1 MNGEFQIPYPATG
14 ELYIFN
20 RYGQHTAT
28 HDLMTGQ
35 VRYTFLYSKNTSF
48 GKLSTVTDSSGNKML
63 FLRDYSNVVSLF
75 HQNKFVLIFSPN
87 VTILFFF
94 KVSAIENS
102 QDYKSELVISGAGN
116 LVKFS
121 EKGRSEI
128 TFNYDSSTGL
138 LTSRSDST
146 AEVRSVITKMLNLL
160 MHITS

>member
-1 MNGEFQIPYPATG
+1 MYS
-14 ELYIFN
+14 IF
-20 RYGQHTAT
+20 
-28 HDLMTGQ
+28 L
-35 VRYTFLYSKNTSF
+35 
-48 GKLSTVTDSSGNKML
+48 
-63 FLRDYSNVVSLF
+63 
-75 HQNKFVLIFSPN
+75 
-87 VTILFFF
+87 

-146 AEVRSVITKMLNLL
+146 AEVRLVIIKTFSALYN
-160 MHITS
+160 S

>member
-1 MNGEFQIPYPATG
+1 M
-14 ELYIFN
+14 LYRFTQYAHI
-20 RYGQHTAT
+20 A
-28 HDLMTGQ
+28 
-35 VRYTFLYSKNTSF
+35 
-48 GKLSTVTDSSGNKML
+48 
-63 FLRDYSNVVSLF
+63 
-75 HQNKFVLIFSPN
+75 
-87 VTILFFF
+87 F

-146 AEVRSVITKMLNLL
+146 AEVCIYCYIND
-160 MHITS
+160 IN

>member
-14 ELYIFN
+14 EIYIFN

-75 HQNKFVLIFSPN
+75 DQSVFA
-87 VTILFFF
+87 T
-94 KVSAIENS
+94 
-102 QDYKSELVISGAGN
+102 
-116 LVKFS
+116 
-121 EKGRSEI
+121 
-128 TFNYDSSTGL
+128 
-138 LTSRSDST
+138 TS
-146 AEVRSVITKMLNLL
+146 
-160 MHITS
+160 